1 MPLSGDGDYTVTLFY
16 NDRSGNEMEPIP
28 HIRFIYDSTKPIISL
43 EYDNNE
49 EKSVYEAAAISM
61 LPAIAT
67 IPLRS
72 TTSAPPM

>member
-1 MPLSGDGDYTVTLFY
+1 
-16 NDRSGNEMEPIP
+16 MEPIP